1 MRYDLPEMQR
11 LLESGAVDEADYW
24 AMLRSSQREFGRLI
38 FRSAAL
44 VNLLS
49 IWGVVLK
56 NNRGHVR
63 TAESFARYWQEYLP
77 PWGRA
82 ELMAAA
88 LEVPA
93 IPFQKSNAGL
103 RSALELTAALDS
115 LRASE
120 MRLELLKQAGCEM
133 TVAMETTLR
142 KIRQELRR
150 LEKERDA
157 RRRQLRQEITAAGLS
172 SAAATIL
179 EMRYVD
185 CWRFSEIERETG
197 WTARKIYRLH
207 RGGVIKMFSEKIF

>member
-11 LLESGAVDEADYW
+11 LLERGAVDEADYW

-49 IWGVVLK
+49 IWGVVSK

-63 TAESFARYWQEYLP
+63 TTESFARYWVSYLAP
-77 PWGRA
+77 CGRA

-115 LRASE
+115 LRVTE
-120 MRLELLKQAGCEM
+120 MRLELLKQAGCEI
-133 TVAMETTLR
+133 TVALETTLR

-150 LEKERDA
+150 LEKERD
-157 RRRQLRQEITAAGLS
+157 RQRLRLRQEITSAGLS

-179 EMRYVD
+179 EKRYVD
-185 CWRFSEIERETG
+185 CCRFSEIERETG

-207 RGGVIKMFSEKIF
+207 RRGVIKMFSEKIF